1 MSNVRRFAS
10 FMNTIQLAQRD
21 SIGRPNAPAISRS
34 HTAATLQRLQR
45 RGGSVAA
52 QKRILVVDDHRHSR
66 EGLRE
71 SLSGEGY
78 QVEAAADCW
87 QAIKKVKEARFE
99 LAIIDLNLPP
109 VYGVDMSGW
118 DLIRICRAF
127 HPGITIIVVSAEAG
141 QEVKVQA
148 EELKVAK
155 VLEKPIDPT
164 QLKAIVRTL
173 NL

>member
-1 MSNVRRFAS
+1 
-10 FMNTIQLAQRD
+10 MNTVRLVPRA
-21 SIGRPNAPAISRS
+21 SICRRSPPAISRPR
-34 HTAATLQRLQR
+34 TVATRQRLQQC
-45 RGGSVAA
+45 GGSLAV

-71 SLSGEGY
+71 SLLGEGY
-78 QVEAAADCW
+78 QVEAAADGW
-87 QAIKKVKEARFE
+87 QAIKKVKEGRFE
-99 LAIIDLNLPP
+99 VAIIDLDLPP
-109 VYGVDMSGW
+109 VHGVDISGW
-118 DLIRICRAF
+118 DLVRICWAF
-127 HPGITIIVVSAEAG
+127 HPGITIIIISAEVG

-164 QLKAIVRTL
+164 QLKAIVSTL

>member
-1 MSNVRRFAS
+1 
-10 FMNTIQLAQRD
+10 MNTTRLISRESVCRD
-21 SIGRPNAPAISRS
+21 NEPAISRPR
-34 HTAATLQRLQR
+34 TVATRLRLQR

-52 QKRILVVDDHRHSR
+52 KKRILVVDDHRHSR

-71 SLSGEGY
+71 SLLGEGY
-78 QVEAAADCW
+78 QVEAAADGW
-87 QAIKKVKEARFE
+87 QAIKKVKEGRFE
-99 LAIIDLNLPP
+99 VAIIDLDLPP
-109 VYGVDMSGW
+109 VHGVDISGW

-141 QEVKVQA
+141 QGVKVQA

>member
-1 MSNVRRFAS
+1 
-10 FMNTIQLAQRD
+10 MNTIQLAPRD
-21 SIGRPNAPAISRS
+21 SIGRPNTPAISRS
-34 HTAATLQRLQR
+34 RTAATRQRIQR
-45 RGGSVAA
+45 RGDSVAA

-71 SLSGEGY
+71 SLLGEGY
-78 QVEAAADCW
+78 QV
-87 QAIKKVKEARFE
+87 
-99 LAIIDLNLPP
+99 
-109 VYGVDMSGW
+109 
-118 DLIRICRAF
+118 
-127 HPGITIIVVSAEAG
+127 
-141 QEVKVQA
+141 

>member
-1 MSNVRRFAS
+1 
-10 FMNTIQLAQRD
+10 MNTVQPAARESGRKRD
-21 SIGRPNAPAISRS
+21 ELDSNRS
-34 HTAATLQRLQR
+34 C
-45 RGGSVAA
+45 SVASRQCLQQRGTSPA
-52 QKRILVVDDHRHSR
+52 VQKRILVVDDHRQSR

-71 SLSGEGY
+71 SLLGEGY
-78 QVEAAADCW
+78 QVEAAADGW
-87 QAIKKVKEARFE
+87 QAIKKVKEGRFE
-99 LAIIDLNLPP
+99 VAIIDLDLPP

-141 QEVKVQA
+141 QEVKAQA

>member
-1 MSNVRRFAS
+1 MNSVRPAARESRRKQDELDNNWSRTVATWQCLQQRGAS
-10 FMNTIQLAQRD
+10 
-21 SIGRPNAPAISRS
+21 PA
-34 HTAATLQRLQR
+34 
-45 RGGSVAA
+45 VP
-52 QKRILVVDDHRHSR
+52 KRILVVDDHRHSR

-71 SLSGEGY
+71 SLLGEGY
-78 QVEAAADCW
+78 QVEAAADGW
-87 QAIKKVKEARFE
+87 QAIKKVKEGRFE
-99 LAIIDLNLPP
+99 VAIIDLDLPP
-109 VYGVDMSGW
+109 VHGVDMSGW

-141 QEVKVQA
+141 QAVKAQA

-164 QLKAIVRTL
+164 QLKAIVSTL

>member
-1 MSNVRRFAS
+1 MNSVRPAARETRRERDELDSNWSRIVAS
-10 FMNTIQLAQRD
+10 WRCLQQRGT
-21 SIGRPNAPAISRS
+21 SPA
-34 HTAATLQRLQR
+34 
-45 RGGSVAA
+45 V

-71 SLSGEGY
+71 SLLGEGY
-78 QVEAAADCW
+78 QVETAADGW
-87 QAIKKVKEARFE
+87 QAIKKVKEGRFE
-99 LAIIDLNLPP
+99 VAIIDLDLPP

-127 HPGITIIVVSAEAG
+127 HPGITIIVVTAEAG
-141 QEVKVQA
+141 QEVKAQA

>member
-1 MSNVRRFAS
+1 MNSVRPAARESRRKRDELDSNWSCTVAS
-10 FMNTIQLAQRD
+10 RQCLQQRGT
-21 SIGRPNAPAISRS
+21 SPA
-34 HTAATLQRLQR
+34 
-45 RGGSVAA
+45 V
-52 QKRILVVDDHRHSR
+52 QKRILIVDDHRHSR

-71 SLSGEGY
+71 SLLGEGY
-78 QVEAAADCW
+78 QVEAAADGW
-87 QAIKKVKEARFE
+87 QAIKKVKEGRFE
-99 LAIIDLNLPP
+99 VAIIDLDLPP

-141 QEVKVQA
+141 QEVKAQA

-164 QLKAIVRTL
+164 QLKAIVSTL

>member
-1 MSNVRRFAS
+1 MNSVRPAARETRRKRDELDSNRSRIIAS
-10 FMNTIQLAQRD
+10 WQSLQQRGT
-21 SIGRPNAPAISRS
+21 SPA
-34 HTAATLQRLQR
+34 
-45 RGGSVAA
+45 V
-52 QKRILVVDDHRHSR
+52 QKRILVVDDHSHSR

-71 SLSGEGY
+71 SLLGEGY
-78 QVEAAADCW
+78 EVETAADGW
-87 QAIKKVKEARFE
+87 QAIKKVKGGRFE
-99 LAIIDLNLPP
+99 VAIIDLDLPP

-141 QEVKVQA
+141 QEVNAQA

-164 QLKAIVRTL
+164 QLKAIVRTV

>member
-1 MSNVRRFAS
+1 MNSVRPAACESRRKRDELDSNWSRTVAS
-10 FMNTIQLAQRD
+10 WQCLQQRGT
-21 SIGRPNAPAISRS
+21 SPA
-34 HTAATLQRLQR
+34 
-45 RGGSVAA
+45 V

-71 SLSGEGY
+71 SLLGEGY
-78 QVEAAADCW
+78 QV
-87 QAIKKVKEARFE
+87 
-99 LAIIDLNLPP
+99 
-109 VYGVDMSGW
+109 
-118 DLIRICRAF
+118 
-127 HPGITIIVVSAEAG
+127 
-141 QEVKVQA
+141 

>member
-1 MSNVRRFAS
+1 
-10 FMNTIQLAQRD
+10 MNTIQVGPRN
-21 SIGRPNAPAISRS
+21 SICQHNTPAISRS
-34 HTAATLQRLQR
+34 RTAATRQRLQR

-71 SLSGEGY
+71 SLLGEGY
-78 QVEAAADCW
+78 QVEAAADGW
-87 QAIKKVKEARFE
+87 QAIKKVKEGRFE
-99 LAIIDLNLPP
+99 VAIIDLDLPP
-109 VYGVDMSGW
+109 VHGVDISGW
-118 DLIRICRAF
+118 DLVRICRAF
-127 HPGITIIVVSAEAG
+127 HPAITVIVVSAEAG
-141 QEVKVQA
+141 QAVMARA

-164 QLKAIVRTL
+164 QLKAIFRTL

>member
-1 MSNVRRFAS
+1 MGAAD
-10 FMNTIQLAQRD
+10 FMNSVRPAARE
-21 SIGRPNAPAISRS
+21 GRRTRNELDNRWSR
-34 HTAATLQRLQR
+34 TVATLQCLQQ
-45 RGGSVAA
+45 RGTSPAV

-71 SLSGEGY
+71 SLLGEGY
-78 QVEAAADCW
+78 QVEAAADGW
-87 QAIKKVKEARFE
+87 QAIKKVKEGRFE
-99 LAIIDLNLPP
+99 VAIIDLDLPP
-109 VYGVDMSGW
+109 VHGVDISGW

-127 HPGITIIVVSAEAG
+127 HPAITIIVVSAEAG

-164 QLKAIVRTL
+164 QLKAIVGTL

>member
-1 MSNVRRFAS
+1 MSNARRFAS
-10 FMNTIQLAQRD
+10 FMNTIQLGPRD
-21 SIGRPNAPAISRS
+21 SIGRPNTAAISRS
-34 HTAATLQRLQR
+34 RTAATWQRLQR
-45 RGGSVAA
+45 RGGAVPA

-71 SLSGEGY
+71 SLLGEGY
-78 QVEAAADCW
+78 QVEAAADGW
-87 QAIKKVKEARFE
+87 QAIKKVKEGRFE
-99 LAIIDLNLPP
+99 VAIIDLDLPP
-109 VYGVDMSGW
+109 VHGVDMSGW

-141 QEVKVQA
+141 QEVKAQA